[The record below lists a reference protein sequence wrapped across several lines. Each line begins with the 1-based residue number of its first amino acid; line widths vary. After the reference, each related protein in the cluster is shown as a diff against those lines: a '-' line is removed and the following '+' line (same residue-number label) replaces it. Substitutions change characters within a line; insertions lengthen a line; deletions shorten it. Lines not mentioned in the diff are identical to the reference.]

1 MSNNQSE
8 YGTIVL
14 PSAEFA
20 KVRQAVQQSEAE
32 RLGDVYD
39 LTQEFWKGLTRKQ
52 QTNANAYREAVWKWT
67 EAKSAELDRVIRS
80 WRGTEADR
88 RKHRAMAHV
97 HEALEVD
104 WRTGKPARVLK
115 SDMEFP
121 TNRTTMFSGP
131 DFALSFDKGSNTVTW
146 EVPDNNRAVEDAH
159 AHPAAANFFA
169 ALAHV
174 RWTRGTGGVFTG
186 NDEYNRDDGDGGD
199 YVTRAFGP
207 VGAERAVGHCEPYL
221 DSKGNRVTRRDLQAI
236 RDKRI
241 EKEMADREKERK
253 AYAKSVKA
261 SGAQPRGHN
270 GHPGQY
276 TYRRNGEAGF
286 RL

>member
-1 MSNNQSE
+1 MSNNESE

-14 PSAEFA
+14 PSAEYA
-20 KVRQAVQQSEAE
+20 KVRQAVQQSETE
-32 RLGDVYD
+32 RLEDVYA
-39 LTQEFWKGLTRKQ
+39 LTQEFWKGLSRKQ
-52 QTNANAYREAVWKWT
+52 QTDAVAYQEAVRQWV
-67 EAKSAELDRVIRS
+67 EAKTNELERARRS

-88 RKHRAMAHV
+88 RKLRALAYV

-104 WRTGKPARVLK
+104 WRTGKSARVLK

-121 TNRTTMFSGP
+121 TNRTTVFSGT
-131 DFALSFDKGSNTVTW
+131 DFTLSFDKGSNTVTW
-146 EVPDNNRAVEDAH
+146 DVPDNNRAVEDAH

-174 RWTRGTGGVFTG
+174 RWTRGTGGVFHG
-186 NDEYNRDDGDGGD
+186 NDEYHRDGGD
-199 YVTRAFGP
+199 GEDYVTTAFGP
-207 VGAERAVGHCEPYL
+207 VGAERAIGHCEPYL
-221 DSKGNRVTRRDLQAI
+221 DSKGNQVTRRDLQAI

-253 AYAKSVKA
+253 AYAKSVRA
-261 SGAQPRGHN
+261 SGIQPRGHN
-270 GHPGQY
+270 GHAGKY
-276 TYRRNGEAGF
+276 TYRRNAEPGF